1 MRRKEELKSV
11 RVPLTKADIKRL
23 KLMAF
28 YQNCTMR
35 AVAELAF
42 DRVIEKGTD
51 LSGIPVNG
59 NGHSVELVMSLSAR
73 SHYALKGLSL
83 KFGVPMTH
91 LAGYLVTDEIEKYW
105 QRRERALGGKEN
117 VDELPHSPTQPTQN
131 A

>member
-11 RVPLTKADIKRL
+11 RVPLTKANIKRL

-35 AVAELAF
+35 AIAELAF

-51 LSGIPVNG
+51 LSRTPVDG
-59 NGHSVELVMSLSAR
+59 LGHRIELVMSLSSRA
-73 SHYALKGLSL
+73 HHALKGLSL
-83 KFGVPMTH
+83 KFDVPMTH
-91 LAGYLVTDEIEKYW
+91 LAGYLVAEEVEKYW
-105 QRRERALGGKEN
+105 QRRERTSGEKEN
-117 VDELPHSPTQPTQN
+117 IDEIPYQPIQSTQN